1 MPQEERNK
9 SRLRQSPPGSVRPRT
24 SLTQYR
30 VLHGPMIR
38 KYYSIG
44 DPVRDRSASTN
55 VLKLTLIIVL
65 IGGLV
70 LLVALA
76 VKRLGH

>member
-1 MPQEERNK
+1 MANQERKN
-9 SRLRQSPPGSVRPRT
+9 SRLRQSPAGSVRPRT

-44 DPVRDRSASTN
+44 DPVRDRSATTN
-55 VLKLTLIIVL
+55 LAKLFFVILLAAGLLVLII
-65 IGGLV
+65 
-70 LLVALA
+70 LA
-76 VKRLGH
+76 VQRLGG